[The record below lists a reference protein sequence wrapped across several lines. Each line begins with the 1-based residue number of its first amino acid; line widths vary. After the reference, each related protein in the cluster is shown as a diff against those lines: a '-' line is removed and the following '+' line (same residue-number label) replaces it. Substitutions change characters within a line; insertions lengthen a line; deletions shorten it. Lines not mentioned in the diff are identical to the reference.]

1 MKKYDNETMVYLALM
16 LFRETFKND
25 EYLYIDVF
33 YEEIKKIYE
42 QFILEDNSNLS
53 LLDSIYEFIDNH
65 KEELTT
71 RLKKAN
77 ETF

>member
-1 MKKYDNETMVYLALM
+1 MNNEEIIVYLALI
-16 LFRETFKND
+16 LCRETFKN
-25 EYLYIDVF
+25 EEHIYIDVY

-42 QFILEDNSNLS
+42 QFMLEDNTDLS